1 MNSTD
6 ALQASL
12 KNARETFLNMLDS
25 IVILDIGVIKEIK
38 EDGRAYVAS
47 STFIKGHPVIYEDA
61 EVIYPGN
68 VNGCYA
74 TSCAGSACL
83 ILIPKSCMPDSSN
96 LKLYIGSTSYNRSGV
111 KVMPIGNGTNNTVQT
126 AFGNGGMYNITGQ
139 TYTVQFTD
147 KDITFQRNDGRTTL
161 SVDCEGQVYLSYRTN
176 NGTYLINIE
185 DGHITSSWLSKEKD
199 VEWIDSLN
207 SDGSRSFTQI
217 NPQQQSDNVLFSF
230 SVAADGTVSFTMAQ
244 GLTLETKG
252 DLVLTGASVAISA
265 TGTEDGQGNVT
276 VDSAANKQVQVNGT
290 NLTVDK

>member
-185 DGHITSSWLSKEKD
+185 DGYITSSWLSKEKD

-230 SVAADGTVSFTMAQ
+230 SVAADGTVSFTVAQ